1 MGDALNFG
9 KHEGKPLAD
18 VPLQYLLYLTGRD
31 YLRASRPATT
41 RIVLRELLRR
51 LQADFEGTLADA
63 IKTLSAEEWR
73 KVKAIKAQRKGG
85 NLSAFDVTRREE
97 AKARREKAQWVRQ
110 ERAQQ
115 ARQAASEAERKAM
128 TERIATGTDAAYF
141 VMRTRQVE
149 DLL

>member
-1 MGDALNFG
+1 MSDALSFG

-51 LQADFEGTLADA
+51 LQTDFEVTLADA

-73 KVKAIKAQRKGG
+73 KVKATKAQRKGG
-85 NLSAFDVTRREE
+85 KLSALDVTRREE
-97 AKARREKAQWVRQ
+97 AKARRE
-110 ERAQQ
+110 Q
-115 ARQAASEAERKAM
+115 AWQTRQAAIEAERRAM
-128 TERIATGTDAAYF
+128 AERIAAGTDAAYF
-141 VMRTRQVE
+141 VMRTRQGQHGVG